1 MFKPLRSLIG
11 NESVT
16 LSYPP
21 SKARYQRPIHKRTLE
36 PVISSSMWKIFVS
49 ECSSMFPFS
58 RNEKVTV
65 VDKPQLKIIIIQNDK
80 HWYLNRTLLDK
91 AFKGTV
97 VNHTLT
103 SLHERSLEITLTVP
117 LIKTHITT
125 QKVFFGFAAI
135 FIESYESKNLFI
147 QVLVKPSSSQRN
159 VIYS

>member
-80 HWYLNRTLLDK
+80 H
-91 AFKGTV
+91 
-97 VNHTLT
+97 
-103 SLHERSLEITLTVP
+103 
-117 LIKTHITT
+117 
-125 QKVFFGFAAI
+125 
-135 FIESYESKNLFI
+135 
-147 QVLVKPSSSQRN
+147 
-159 VIYS
+159 